1 MKGKP
6 AAGLALL
13 AALTLL
19 RLWIAALT
27 PLSPDEAYYWVW
39 SRALAGGYLDHPPM
53 VALWIR
59 AGSALLGQSA
69 LGVRLLA
76 PLSAALGTLL
86 LADAARVLLPT
97 TRGAGLRAGALL
109 NATLLFGAGAVTMT
123 PDTPLLF
130 FWTAMLWAMARLVAG
145 GADTW
150 WLLAGL
156 AGGLALDSKYTALLA
171 FIGVGLWLLAVPAA
185 RPWLR
190 RWQPWA
196 GLALAL
202 LAFAP
207 VLAWNAAHGF
217 VSFAKQ
223 GSRTGVWQ
231 PAAALHHLGELLAGQ
246 AGLATPLIFLLCLAG
261 LLAAGQRGGRGDP
274 GAALL
279 LAFSLPVA
287 LVFVEHALGDRVQ
300 ANWPAI
306 LYPAAAIAAAAL
318 TDAGCAAPL
327 WRRLLP
333 PALALGL
340 AMTAIVYAQAAFAPL
355 ALPPRLDPTLRQL
368 GGWPMLARQIAADDP
383 AFVVVENY
391 GLAAEL
397 AWLLPPEIAV
407 IGAGPRWAYFALPDA
422 RAGIAGRGGLFV
434 SIGDNLPATGWEP
447 AIPRGIVLRRRNG
460 VLAASYRLYAVEAA
474 GAAGVLLPHPH

>member
-1 MKGKP
+1 VNGGP
-6 AAGLALL
+6 PAGLALL
-13 AALTLL
+13 AALTVL
-19 RLWIAALT
+19 RLWVAARM

-39 SRALAGGYLDHPPM
+39 SRALAAGYLDHPPM
-53 VALWIR
+53 VALWVR
-59 AGSALLGQSA
+59 AGAALLGQSA

-86 LADAARVLLPT
+86 LADAARVLLPAA
-97 TRGAGLRAGALL
+97 RGAGLRAGALL

-145 GADTW
+145 GAGGW

-156 AGGLALDSKYTALLA
+156 AGGLAMTSKYTALLA
-171 FIGVGLWLLAVPAA
+171 FIGVGLWLLVVPAA

-217 VSFAKQ
+217 ASFVKQ
-223 GSRTGVWQ
+223 GGRTGVWQ

-246 AGLATPLIFLLCLAG
+246 AGLATPLIFVLCLAG
-261 LLAAGQRGGRGDP
+261 LVVVGRRGGRGEP
-274 GAALL
+274 AAALL

-306 LYPAAAIAAAAL
+306 LYPAGAIAAAAI
-318 TDAGCAAPL
+318 TDAGCAAPF

-368 GGWPMLARQIAADDP
+368 GGWPMLARQVAADDP

-391 GLAAEL
+391 GVAAEL
-397 AWLLPPEIAV
+397 AWLLPPEMIV
-407 IGAGPRWAYFALPDA
+407 IGTGPRWAYLALPDA
-422 RAGIAGRGGLFV
+422 RASIAGRRGLFV
-434 SIGDNLPATGWEP
+434 STGDTPPASGWEP
-447 AIPRGIVLRRRNG
+447 AIPRGIVARRRNG
-460 VLAASYRLYAVEAA
+460 VLAATYRLYDVEAT
-474 GAAGVLLPHPH
+474 GAAAVLLPRPH